1 MLPLKLNQ
9 KNKKFILDL
18 KIKLYDQFKNLKLVN
33 NELKKFKILK
43 KKSSFNSLKLLSK
56 YTGWWGAVI

>member
-1 MLPLKLNQ
+1 MYNQ
-9 KNKKFILDL
+9 FND
-18 KIKLYDQFKNLKLVN
+18 LKLVN

-43 KKSSFNSLKLLSK
+43 KKSSFDSLRLMNK